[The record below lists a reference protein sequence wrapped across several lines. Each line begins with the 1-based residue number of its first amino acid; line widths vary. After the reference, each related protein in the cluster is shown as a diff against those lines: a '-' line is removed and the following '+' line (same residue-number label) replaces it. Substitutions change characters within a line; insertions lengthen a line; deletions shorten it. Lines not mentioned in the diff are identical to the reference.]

1 MIQQAN
7 KKGFTIM
14 ELMLAMG
21 VIAFLLLSVA
31 GLIIQMT
38 NTITRG
44 TTYKDLNAASRTINA
59 DLTKTFNSTSVLD
72 GWDGRTN
79 TNEYYRVVGG
89 SGAFCTGSVS
99 YLWNTNLKDPD
110 AALIIYAGDK
120 NPVRFVKIRD
130 TAKNY
135 CSNNAQS
142 TVWTK
147 VPHDDTVT
155 EILSNSEV
163 NLQLHNI
170 SFTSGGN
177 LISSSSNQMI
187 VNIAYVLGTPDNND
201 IRMNAGSKNCEG
213 NVKSNYCAVNKFEL
227 TVRTL
232 GR

>member
-1 MIQQAN
+1 
-7 KKGFTIM
+7 M

-72 GWDGRTN
+72 GWDGQN
-79 TNEYYRVVGG
+79 NNNEYYRVVGG

-99 YLWNTNLKDPD
+99 YLWNTNLESSG
-110 AALIIYAGDK
+110 ALIVHAGDNNN
-120 NPVRFVKIRD
+120 NPIRFVKIRD
-130 TAKNY
+130 TAKSY
-135 CSNNAQS
+135 CSNTAQS
-142 TVWTK
+142 TVWRS
-147 VPHDDTVT
+147 VPRNDTVT

-163 NLQLHNI
+163 NLQLHSI

-187 VNIAYVLGTPDNND
+187 VNIAYVLGTPNNND
-201 IRMNAGSKNCEG
+201 IRMNAGSRNCEG

>member
-1 MIQQAN
+1 MIQQGT

-72 GWDGRTN
+72 GWDGQN
-79 TNEYYRVVGG
+79 NNNEYYRVVGG

-99 YLWNTNLKDPD
+99 YLWNTNFRDSS
-110 AALIIYAGDK
+110 ALIVYARDN
-120 NPVRFVKIRD
+120 NPVRFVKVRD
-130 TAKNY
+130 TAKSY

-142 TVWTK
+142 TVWRN
-147 VPHDDTVT
+147 VPRNDTVT
-155 EILSNSEV
+155 EILSNNEV
-163 NLQLHNI
+163 NLQLHSI

-187 VNIAYVLGTPDNND
+187 VNIAYVLGTPNNGD
-201 IRMNAGSKNCEG
+201 IRMNAGSRNCEG

>member
-1 MIQQAN
+1 
-7 KKGFTIM
+7 M

-59 DLTKTFNSTSVLD
+59 DLTKTFNSTSILD
-72 GWDGRTN
+72 GWDGRN
-79 TNEYYRVVGG
+79 NSNEYYRVVGG
-89 SGAFCTGSVS
+89 SGAFCNGSVS
-99 YLWNTNLKDPD
+99 YLWNSNLERSG
-110 AALIIYAGDK
+110 ALIVHAEDN

-163 NLQLHNI
+163 NLQLHSI
-170 SFTSGGN
+170 SFSSGGN
-177 LISSSSNQMI
+177 LINRPSNQ
-187 VNIAYVLGTPDNND
+187 N
-201 IRMNAGSKNCEG
+201 
-213 NVKSNYCAVNKFEL
+213 
-227 TVRTL
+227 
-232 GR
+232 

>member
-1 MIQQAN
+1 MIQEET

-59 DLTKTFNSTSVLD
+59 DLTKTFNSTSILD
-72 GWDGRTN
+72 GWDGRN
-79 TNEYYRVVGG
+79 NSNEYYRVVGG

-99 YLWNTNLKDPD
+99 YLWNTNLERSG
-110 AALIIYAGDK
+110 ALIVHAEDN

-163 NLQLHNI
+163 NLQLHSI
-170 SFTSGGN
+170 SFSSGGN
-177 LISSSSNQMI
+177 LINRPSNQMI
-187 VNIAYVLGTPDNND
+187 INIAYVLGTPNNND
-201 IRMNAGSKNCEG
+201 IRMNAGSRNCEG

>member
-1 MIQQAN
+1 MIQEET

-44 TTYKDLNAASRTINA
+44 TTYKDLNATSRTINA
-59 DLTKTFNSTSVLD
+59 DLTKTFNSTSILD
-72 GWDGRTN
+72 GWDGRN
-79 TNEYYRVVGG
+79 NSNEYYRVVGG

-99 YLWNTNLKDPD
+99 YLWNTNLERSG
-110 AALIIYAGDK
+110 ALIVHAEDN

-163 NLQLHNI
+163 NLQLHSI
-170 SFTSGGN
+170 SFSSGGN
-177 LISSSSNQMI
+177 LINRPSNQMI
-187 VNIAYVLGTPDNND
+187 INIAYVLGTPNNND
-201 IRMNAGSKNCEG
+201 IRMNAGSRNCEG

>member
-1 MIQQAN
+1 MIQQGN

-72 GWDGRTN
+72 GWDGQN
-79 TNEYYRVVGG
+79 NNNEYYRVVGG

-99 YLWNTNLKDPD
+99 YLWNTNLESSG
-110 AALIIYAGDK
+110 ALIVHAVDN

-130 TAKNY
+130 TAKSY
-135 CSNNAQS
+135 CSNTAQS
-142 TVWTK
+142 TVWRN
-147 VPHDDTVT
+147 VPRNDTVT

-163 NLQLHNI
+163 NLQLHSI

-187 VNIAYVLGTPDNND
+187 VNIAYVLGTPNNND
-201 IRMNAGSKNCEG
+201 IRMNAGSRNCEG

>member
-1 MIQQAN
+1 MIQQGN

-72 GWDGRTN
+72 GWDGQN
-79 TNEYYRVVGG
+79 NNNEYYRVVGG

-99 YLWNTNLKDPD
+99 YLWNTNLEGSG
-110 AALIIYAGDK
+110 ALIVHARDN

-130 TAKNY
+130 TAKSY
-135 CSNNAQS
+135 CSSTAQS
-142 TVWTK
+142 TVWK
-147 VPHDDTVT
+147 SVPRNDTVT

-163 NLQLHNI
+163 NLQLHSI

-187 VNIAYVLGTPDNND
+187 VNIAYVLGTPNNND
-201 IRMNAGSKNCEG
+201 IRMNAGSRNCEG

>member
-1 MIQQAN
+1 
-7 KKGFTIM
+7 M

-72 GWDGRTN
+72 GWDGQN
-79 TNEYYRVVGG
+79 NNNEYYRVVGG

-99 YLWNTNLKDPD
+99 YLWNTNLESSG
-110 AALIIYAGDK
+110 ALIVHAGDN

-130 TAKNY
+130 TAKSY
-135 CSNNAQS
+135 CSNTAQS
-142 TVWTK
+142 TVWRK
-147 VPHDDTVT
+147 VPRNDTVT

-163 NLQLHNI
+163 NLQLHSI

-187 VNIAYVLGTPDNND
+187 VNIAYVLGTPNNND
-201 IRMNAGSKNCEG
+201 IRMNAGSRNCEG

>member
-1 MIQQAN
+1 
-7 KKGFTIM
+7 M

-72 GWDGRTN
+72 GWDGQN
-79 TNEYYRVVGG
+79 NNNEYYRVVGG

-99 YLWNTNLKDPD
+99 YLWNTNLKESG
-110 AALIIYAGDK
+110 ALIVYRDN

-130 TAKNY
+130 TAKSY
-135 CSNNAQS
+135 CSNTARS
-142 TVWTK
+142 TVWRN
-147 VPHDDTVT
+147 VPRNDTVT

-163 NLQLHNI
+163 NLQLHSI

-187 VNIAYVLGTPDNND
+187 VNIAYVLGTPDNDD
-201 IRMNAGSKNCEG
+201 IRMNAGSRNCEG

>member
-1 MIQQAN
+1 MIQEET

-59 DLTKTFNSTSVLD
+59 DLTKTFNSTSILD
-72 GWDGRTN
+72 GWDGRN
-79 TNEYYRVVGG
+79 NSNEYYRVVGG

-99 YLWNTNLKDPD
+99 YLWNTNLERSG
-110 AALIIYAGDK
+110 ALIVHAEDN

-163 NLQLHNI
+163 NLQLHSI
-170 SFTSGGN
+170 SFSSGGN
-177 LISSSSNQMI
+177 LINRPPNQMI
-187 VNIAYVLGTPDNND
+187 INIAYVLGTPNNND
-201 IRMNAGSKNCEG
+201 IRMNAGSRNCEG

>member
-1 MIQQAN
+1 
-7 KKGFTIM
+7 M

-72 GWDGRTN
+72 GWDGQN
-79 TNEYYRVVGG
+79 NNNEYYRVVGG

-99 YLWNTNLKDPD
+99 YLWNTNLKESG
-110 AALIIYAGDK
+110 ALIVYARDN

-130 TAKNY
+130 TAKSY
-135 CSNNAQS
+135 CSNTAQS
-142 TVWTK
+142 TVWRN
-147 VPHDDTVT
+147 VPRNDTVT

-163 NLQLHNI
+163 NLQLHSI

-187 VNIAYVLGTPDNND
+187 VNIAYVLGTPNNND
-201 IRMNAGSKNCEG
+201 IRMNAGSRNCEG

>member
-1 MIQQAN
+1 MIQQGN

-72 GWDGRTN
+72 GWDGQN
-79 TNEYYRVVGG
+79 NNNEYYRVVGG

-99 YLWNTNLKDPD
+99 YLWNTNLEESG
-110 AALIIYAGDK
+110 ALIVHARDN

-130 TAKNY
+130 TAKSY
-135 CSNNAQS
+135 CSSTAQS
-142 TVWTK
+142 TVWRS
-147 VPHDDTVT
+147 VPRNDTVT

-163 NLQLHNI
+163 NLQLHSI

-187 VNIAYVLGTPDNND
+187 VNIAYVLGTPNNND
-201 IRMNAGSKNCEG
+201 IRMNAGSRNCEG

>member
-1 MIQQAN
+1 MIQEGT

-59 DLTKTFNSTSVLD
+59 DLTKTFNSTSILD
-72 GWDGRTN
+72 GWDGRN
-79 TNEYYRVVGG
+79 NSNEYYRVVGG

-99 YLWNTNLKDPD
+99 YLWNTNLEGLG
-110 AALIIYAGDK
+110 ALIVHAEDN

-163 NLQLHNI
+163 NLQLHSI
-170 SFTSGGN
+170 SFSSGGN
-177 LISSSSNQMI
+177 LINRPSNQMI
-187 VNIAYVLGTPDNND
+187 INIAYVLGTPNNND
-201 IRMNAGSKNCEG
+201 IRMNAGSRNCEG

>member
-1 MIQQAN
+1 MIQEGT

-44 TTYKDLNAASRTINA
+44 TTYKDLNATSRTINA
-59 DLTKTFNSTSVLD
+59 DLTKTFNSTSILD
-72 GWDGRTN
+72 GWDGQN
-79 TNEYYRVVGG
+79 NNNEYYRVVGG

-99 YLWNTNLKDPD
+99 YLWNTNLEGSG
-110 AALIIYAGDK
+110 ALIVHARDN

-130 TAKNY
+130 TAKSY
-135 CSNNAQS
+135 CSNTAQS
-142 TVWTK
+142 TVWRN
-147 VPHDDTVT
+147 VPRNDTVT

-163 NLQLHNI
+163 NLQLHSI

-187 VNIAYVLGTPDNND
+187 VNIAYVLGTPNNND
-201 IRMNAGSKNCEG
+201 IRMNAGSRNCEG

>member
-110 AALIIYAGDK
+110 AALIIYVGDK
-120 NPVRFVKIRD
+120 NPVRFIKVRD
-130 TAKNY
+130 TAKSY
-135 CSNNAQS
+135 CSDNAQS
-142 TVWTK
+142 TVWRN
-147 VPHDDTVT
+147 VPRDNTVT

-163 NLQLHNI
+163 NLQLHSI
-170 SFTSGGN
+170 SFSSGGN
-177 LISSSSNQMI
+177 LINRPSNQMI
-187 VNIAYVLGTPDNND
+187 INIAYVLGTPNNND
-201 IRMNAGSKNCEG
+201 IRMNAGSRNCEG

>member
-1 MIQQAN
+1 MIQEET

-44 TTYKDLNAASRTINA
+44 TTYKDLNA
-59 DLTKTFNSTSVLD
+59 
-72 GWDGRTN
+72 
-79 TNEYYRVVGG
+79 
-89 SGAFCTGSVS
+89 GSVS
-99 YLWNTNLKDPD
+99 YLWNTNLERSG
-110 AALIIYAGDK
+110 ALIVHAEDN

-163 NLQLHNI
+163 NLQLHSI
-170 SFTSGGN
+170 SFSSGGN
-177 LISSSSNQMI
+177 LINRPSNQMI
-187 VNIAYVLGTPDNND
+187 INIAYVLGTPNNND
-201 IRMNAGSKNCEG
+201 IRMNAGSRNCEG

>member
-1 MIQQAN
+1 MIQEGT

-44 TTYKDLNAASRTINA
+44 TTYKDLNATSRTINA

-99 YLWNTNLKDPD
+99 YLWNTNLEGSG
-110 AALIIYAGDK
+110 ALIVHSGD
-120 NPVRFVKIRD
+120 NSPIRFIKVRD
-130 TAKNY
+130 TAKSY
-135 CSNNAQS
+135 CSDNAQS
-142 TVWTK
+142 TVWRN
-147 VPHDDTVT
+147 VPRDNTVT

-163 NLQLHNI
+163 NLQLHSI
-170 SFTSGGN
+170 SFSSGGN
-177 LISSSSNQMI
+177 LINRPSNQMI
-187 VNIAYVLGTPDNND
+187 INIAYVLGTPNNND
-201 IRMNAGSKNCEG
+201 IRMNAGSRNCEG

>member
-1 MIQQAN
+1 
-7 KKGFTIM
+7 M

-110 AALIIYAGDK
+110 AALIIYVGDK
-120 NPVRFVKIRD
+120 NPVRFIKVRD
-130 TAKNY
+130 TAKSY
-135 CSNNAQS
+135 CSDNAQS
-142 TVWTK
+142 TVWRN
-147 VPHDDTVT
+147 VPRDNTVT

-163 NLQLHNI
+163 NLQLHSI
-170 SFTSGGN
+170 SFSSGGN
-177 LISSSSNQMI
+177 LINRPSNQMI
-187 VNIAYVLGTPDNND
+187 INIAYVLGTPNNND
-201 IRMNAGSKNCEG
+201 IRMNAGSRNCEG

>member
-1 MIQQAN
+1 MIQQGN

-72 GWDGRTN
+72 GWDGQN
-79 TNEYYRVVGG
+79 NNNEYYRVVGG

-99 YLWNTNLKDPD
+99 YLWNTNLESSG
-110 AALIIYAGDK
+110 ALIVHAGDN

-130 TAKNY
+130 TAKSY
-135 CSNNAQS
+135 CSNTAQS
-142 TVWTK
+142 TVWRK
-147 VPHDDTVT
+147 VPRNDTVT

-163 NLQLHNI
+163 NLQLHSI

-187 VNIAYVLGTPDNND
+187 VNIAYVLGTPNNND
-201 IRMNAGSKNCEG
+201 IRMNAGSRNCEG

>member
-1 MIQQAN
+1 MIQEET

-59 DLTKTFNSTSVLD
+59 DLTKTFNSTSILD
-72 GWDGRTN
+72 GWDGRN
-79 TNEYYRVVGG
+79 NSNEYYRVVGG

-99 YLWNTNLKDPD
+99 YLWNTNLERSG
-110 AALIIYAGDK
+110 ALIVHAEDN

-142 TVWTK
+142 TVWAK

-163 NLQLHNI
+163 NLQLHSI
-170 SFTSGGN
+170 SFSSGGN
-177 LISSSSNQMI
+177 LINRPSNQMI
-187 VNIAYVLGTPDNND
+187 INIAYVLGTPNNND
-201 IRMNAGSKNCEG
+201 IRMNAGSRNCEG